1 MKVAA
6 KRVFSLCLALCLA
19 LALAACGG
27 NDASG
32 GTRVSV
38 DKKSAV
44 MDHAEVLSE
53 ETETYVTNL
62 SVALQETCGAQIGV
76 YTVDYVGNNTTEGY
90 AYNVFSEWGLGDKDK
105 NNGILLLLAVGD
117 DDYYVM
123 RGSGLESQLSVSTL
137 SGVLDDNMEPY
148 WVARDYDSGTRTT
161 VRTLTALLCNI
172 YGLTMDVDG
181 VAAGTATAAGPI
193 AEDSGGGFP
202 FLTVLLIIL
211 AIVLVVWLLGQA
223 SRSNGRPTGTPPP
236 PPPPGGP
243 MYNGGGYG
251 YTAPRRSGFR
261 DGLSSG
267 IGFGIGQ
274 SIGRRMFGGN
284 DRRPPSPPPQSRP
297 PRPPRSGFGGMG
309 GAGRS
314 SGGGFR
320 SSGGSGRSMGGGIR
334 SGGGSFRA
342 GGGSTRGGG
351 AGRRP

>member
-1 MKVAA
+1 MKHFFQRGFA
-6 KRVFSLCLALCLA
+6 LCLALCLT

-27 NDASG
+27 DAGADG
-32 GTRVSV
+32 GTRVQV
-38 DKKSAV
+38 DRKSAV

-53 ETETYVTNL
+53 DTETYVTNL
-62 SVALQETCGAQIGV
+62 SVALQQTCGAQIGV
-76 YTVDYVGNNTTEGY
+76 YTIEYVGNNTTEGY
-90 AYNVFSEWGLGDKDK
+90 AYAVFNEWGLGDKDK

-123 RGSGLESQLSVSTL
+123 RGAGLESGLSVSTL
-137 SGVLDDNMEPY
+137 TTVLDDYMEPY
-148 WVARDYDSGTRTT
+148 WVAGDYDGGTRTT

-172 YGLTMDVDG
+172 YGLTMDVDA
-181 VAAGTATAAGPI
+181 VVAGTATAAGVP
-193 AEDSGGGFP
+193 ESGGGGFP
-202 FLTVLLIIL
+202 FLTVLLIIA
-211 AIVLVVWLLGQA
+211 AIVLVVWLI
-223 SRSNGRPTGTPPP
+223 GRGSQTGGRRPPSAPP

-243 MYNGGGYG
+243 MYTGG

-261 DGLSSG
+261 DGLSTG

-274 SIGRRMFGGN
+274 NLGRRMFGGG
-284 DRRPPSPPPQSRP
+284 DRRPPAPP
-297 PRPPRSGFGGMG
+297 PRPPRSGGGFGGFGRPGGMG

-314 SGGGFR
+314 PGSSAGRSFGGGV
-320 SSGGSGRSMGGGIR
+320 R